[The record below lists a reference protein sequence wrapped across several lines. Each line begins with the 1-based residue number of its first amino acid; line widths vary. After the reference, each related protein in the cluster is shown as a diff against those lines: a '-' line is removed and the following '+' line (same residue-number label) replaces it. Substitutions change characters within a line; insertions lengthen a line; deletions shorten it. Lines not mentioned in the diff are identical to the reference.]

1 MIQTEEARNDG
12 NAIQTDIE
20 LLVDMSSP
28 DLLSN
33 ALDVLLHLAI
43 IKAKYARVIHK
54 EVDEAVNDDVA

>member
-1 MIQTEEARNDG
+1 MTQIGEVRNDG

-33 ALDVLLHLAI
+33 TLDVPLHQCTVFSHSSCDSSCDI
-43 IKAKYARVIHK
+43 M
-54 EVDEAVNDDVA
+54 